1 MNWFRGNRMP
11 PIQTDVMTQ
20 NVILGLSVLSPWRYV
35 FISQKAYQESET
47 RPESS
52 VYTLMK
58 GTAVHGDDILDTVE
72 YARPSEVSAER
83 TLQHRQGCFTFLT
96 LTAAFFLLH
105 FPHRAVMWSVQYWEE
120 KLRMIRVKEP
130 ALRWEVIKKLCRHV
144 NTRFLS
150 RLNICFISLQ
160 HFNVANANCTKDS
173 DCVQGEVDFDGHGTV
188 FYSSQSLS
196 SSLFGLCFV
205 THLFSTL
212 FFCRQK
218 NGQMRSVLQP
228 HLQNLWDP
236 KLVSYWGVRC
246 SSVR

>member
-96 LTAAFFLLH
+96 LTAAFFLQGGD
-105 FPHRAVMWSVQYWEE
+105 VISTI
-120 KLRMIRVKEP
+120 LRREVTYDQSQGTCAEVRGHQK
-130 ALRWEVIKKLCRHV
+130 ALQ
-144 NTRFLS
+144 TRKHPF
-150 RLNICFISLQ
+150 SL
-160 HFNVANANCTKDS
+160 TT
-173 DCVQGEVDFDGHGTV
+173 E
-188 FYSSQSLS
+188 
-196 SSLFGLCFV
+196 
-205 THLFSTL
+205 HLFYFTSAFQCRQCQLYERLWLRPGRGGLWRPWYCFLFLTKSFFELVWFVFHHTSVFNIIFLQAEERADAFSTTTTPSKPVRSKAGVLLRSTL
-212 FFCRQK
+212 
-218 NGQMRSVLQP
+218 
-228 HLQNLWDP
+228 
-236 KLVSYWGVRC
+236 
-246 SSVR
+246 

>member
-1 MNWFRGNRMP
+1 
-11 PIQTDVMTQ
+11 
-20 NVILGLSVLSPWRYV
+20 
-35 FISQKAYQESET
+35 
-47 RPESS
+47 
-52 VYTLMK
+52 MK

-96 LTAAFFLLH
+96 LTAAFFLQGGD
-105 FPHRAVMWSVQYWEE
+105 VISTI
-120 KLRMIRVKEP
+120 LRR
-130 ALRWEVIKKLCRHV
+130 EVTYDQSQGTCAEVRGHQKLCRHV

-205 THLFSTL
+205 TSVFNIIFLQAEERADAFSTTTTPS
-212 FFCRQK
+212 K
-218 NGQMRSVLQP
+218 PVRSKAGVL
-228 HLQNLWDP
+228 LRSTL
-236 KLVSYWGVRC
+236 
-246 SSVR
+246 